1 MGPKGRWV
9 EVQIRSE
16 RMNEI
21 AEKGFAAHYKYKHKE
36 KEDAGLESWLNKLQK
51 RLKIL
56 KSVPWILWKNLN

>member
-21 AEKGFAAHYKYKHKE
+21 AEKGYAAHYKYKQGNA
-36 KEDAGLESWLNKLQK
+36 EDALDTWIDKLQEALESNETNA
-51 RLKIL
+51 
-56 KSVPWILWKNLN
+56 VDFV